1 MKGIFCNAYMGKKV
15 LVTGHTG
22 FKGTWLT
29 LWLQMLGAEIL
40 GYALEPPT
48 NPNLFSLTAL
58 KNGIYH
64 VIGDVRNSDK
74 LANVLRKFQPEA
86 VFHLAAQPLVK
97 LSYQEPRLTYETNI
111 MGTINLYEALRQ
123 TNSVR
128 AIVTITSDKC
138 YENREWYHGYREC
151 DPMGGYDPY
160 SSSKGCAELV
170 TAAYRTSFF
179 NNTGVALA
187 SVRAGNVIGGGD
199 WAEDRLIPDCVRSL
213 AQGKPIEIRSPKA
226 IRPWQHVLEPLA
238 GYLWL
243 GALMLQGGGEQ
254 YSEGWNFGPKD
265 DDVLN
270 VEEVVQQVIQNWGS
284 GQYTVDSTG
293 QPHEAAFLKLDIGKA
308 RFKIKW
314 EPVYDIFRSIQ
325 ETISW
330 YRLYYDN
337 APGEALD
344 SFTRK
349 QIEDYIEAARKEKIS
364 WSVN

>member
-1 MKGIFCNAYMGKKV
+1 MQHTKLSAYKGKRI

-22 FKGTWLT
+22 FKGSWLT
-29 LWLQMLGAEIL
+29 LWLKMLEADVL
-40 GYALEPPT
+40 GYSLEPPT
-48 NPNLFSLTAL
+48 VPNLFSLSGLADQ
-58 KNGIYH
+58 IIH
-64 VIGDVRNSDK
+64 VIGDVRDTGKLNSVVGEFK
-74 LANVLRKFQPEA
+74 PEI
-86 VFHLAAQPLVK
+86 VFHLAAQPLVRF
-97 LSYQEPRLTYETNI
+97 SYKEPKLTYETNI

-123 TNSVR
+123 VDSVK

-138 YENREWYHGYREC
+138 YENKEWYHGYREC

-160 SSSKGCAELV
+160 SSSKGCVELI
-170 TAAYRTSFF
+170 TAAYRNSFF
-179 NNTGVALA
+179 NGAGVGLA

-213 AQGKPIEIRSPKA
+213 AKGKPIEIRNPKA
-226 IRPWQHVLEPLA
+226 IRPWQHVLEPLS

-243 GALMLQGGGEQ
+243 GALMLQDRSK
-254 YSEGWNFGPKD
+254 YNEGWNLGPED
-265 DDVLN
+265 DDILN
-270 VEEVVQQVIQNWGS
+270 VEEVVQQVIKNWGS
-284 GQYTVDSTG
+284 GRYVVDSSG
-293 QPHEAAFLKLDIGKA
+293 QPHEAAILKLDIGKA

-314 EPVYDIFRSIQ
+314 EPVYDVFRAIQ
-325 ETISW
+325 ETIYW

-337 APGEALD
+337 APGEVLE